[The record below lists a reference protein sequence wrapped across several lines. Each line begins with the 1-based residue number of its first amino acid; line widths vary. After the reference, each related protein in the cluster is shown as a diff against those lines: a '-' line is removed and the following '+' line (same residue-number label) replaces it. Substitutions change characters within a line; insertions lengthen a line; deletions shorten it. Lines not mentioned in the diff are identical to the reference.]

1 MKCKFWNLWNQTYRI
16 GSNSIIPSKNENMG
30 NQCEARIISTFLKC
44 DRKVKTGIKYIMH
57 MLQCQVLPL
66 QRCTGC
72 TGCNNDGNLSF
83 EIGIQSNQSRDG
95 SITMQ
100 RSTFGDRDTG
110 HGFKPWPYGEKK
122 TMGASFFKKRHI
134 KSLRL

>member
-1 MKCKFWNLWNQTYRI
+1 MQFWNLWNQTYRI

-57 MLQCQVLPL
+57 MLQCQVLPF

-95 SITMQ
+95 STTMQ
-100 RSTFGDRDTG
+100 RSTFGDHDTTLG
-110 HGFKPWPYGEKK
+110 MDSSHGLMVRKRPWVHLSSRKGI
-122 TMGASFFKKRHI
+122 SSH
-134 KSLRL
+134 